1 MKRILLSFLVLS
13 ATLSTTTIF
22 SQTSCALNPDFSDP
36 DPAKVVDGGGPG
48 GGFEVGDSYLFE
60 NVLPSVNAV
69 VTIDE
74 IVGAIIW
81 GLDNN
86 SANPQRFQPF
96 ISSNSSGTDGH
107 AQFSFSFRK
116 SSDNS
121 IISLSRLRLIAFDVD
136 GDIGPTHAI
145 SEMVWVAGVSS
156 VTFNSPT
163 TLTDAGVATDAFSW
177 RKVRG
182 QEFQYTGSSNIAAIS
197 NDPAHS
203 FTAEFNPANTFR
215 IRLGYKSEQFH
226 SAGLDFSIEFGCA
239 EGGGLNPV
247 QLTPLPLT
255 LLNFNGSYSNNKSI
269 LNWTTQSEVNVDRFE
284 VERSVDGNNYI
295 KVGSVAA
302 KGLSGTNNY
311 QLTEDLTNTPGG
323 LFYYR
328 LKSVDKDGKFTYSK
342 VVALR
347 RDDKLFSYISVV
359 PNPIINGNGIIKI
372 NTTSNGTA
380 DIKVV
385 DFAGRIVMLQKINL
399 FEGVN
404 VLPISNI
411 RQLASGVYS
420 LQLFKG
426 GEVLTTKFILGR

>member
-1 MKRILLSFLVLS
+1 MKRTLLAFVVLTALLPTKIL
-13 ATLSTTTIF
+13 F
-22 SQTSCALNPDFSDP
+22 SQTACALNPDFSDP
-36 DPAKVVDGGGPG
+36 DPAKIVDGGSPG

-69 VTIDE
+69 VTIEE
-74 IVGAIIW
+74 IVGAVIW

-96 ISSNSSGTDGH
+96 IGSNSSGTDGH
-107 AQFSFSFRK
+107 VQFSVSFRRT
-116 SSDNS
+116 SNNS
-121 IISLSRLRLIAFDVD
+121 IIPLSQLRLIGFDVD
-136 GDIGPTHAI
+136 GDVGPTHAI

-177 RKVRG
+177 RKVKG
-182 QEFQYTGSSNIAAIS
+182 QEFQYMGSSNIAAIS

-215 IRLGYKSEQFH
+215 IRLGYKSDFFH
-226 SAGLDFSIEFGCA
+226 SAGLDFSIEFGCFV
-239 EGGGLNPV
+239 EGENI
-247 QLTPLPLT
+247 PLPLT

-284 VERSVDGNNYI
+284 VERSADGNNYI

-302 KGLSGTNNY
+302 KGINGTNNY
-311 QLTEDLTNTPGG
+311 QLTEDLTNIAGG

-347 RDDKLFSYISVV
+347 RDNKLFNYISVV

-372 NTTSNGTA
+372 NYEIH
-380 DIKVV
+380 D
-385 DFAGRIVMLQKINL
+385 
-399 FEGVN
+399 
-404 VLPISNI
+404 
-411 RQLASGVYS
+411 
-420 LQLFKG
+420 
-426 GEVLTTKFILGR
+426 